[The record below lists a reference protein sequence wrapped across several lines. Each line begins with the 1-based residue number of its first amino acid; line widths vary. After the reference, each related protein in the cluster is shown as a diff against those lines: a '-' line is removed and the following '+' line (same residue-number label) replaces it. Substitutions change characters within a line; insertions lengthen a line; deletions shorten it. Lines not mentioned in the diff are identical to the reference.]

1 MDADLELTHRRIG
14 ENQSRF
20 REANE
25 QIEAAADRWPI
36 VGAIPFVCECSRED
50 CSALVR
56 LSFDEYE
63 DLRCHP
69 RWFVTVA
76 GHQDIAV
83 KAGAETV
90 IADRD
95 GYVIVENIGA
105 AGEIADE
112 RYRTLGDD

>member
-1 MDADLELTHRRIG
+1 VDADLELTHLRIG

-20 REANE
+20 RQTNE

-36 VGAIPFVCECSRED
+36 VGAIPFICECSRED
-50 CSALVR
+50 CIEFVR
-56 LSFDEYE
+56 LRIDEYE
-63 DLRCHP
+63 DVRVHP

-83 KAGAETV
+83 EARAGTV
-90 IADRD
+90 VAARD
-95 GYVIVENIGA
+95 GYVIVESTGT

-112 RYRTLGDD
+112 RYRALGED